1 MVIFTAILIL
11 ILIPLLIINT
21 VHVYRIHH
29 ILKHIAKSI
38 EHQQGEQRSV
48 LSSYADKVRKMGF
61 YKTAI
66 YDVEHPEVK
75 ELFKNLLADEE
86 RHIKVLE
93 KIV

>member
-21 VHVYRIHH
+21 VHVYRINH
-29 ILKHIAKSI
+29 ILKHIAERI
-38 EHQQGEQRSV
+38 DHQQGEQKSL
-48 LSSYADKVRKMGF
+48 LSSYVDKVRKMSF
-61 YKTAI
+61 YREAI
-66 YDVEHPEVK
+66 YDVENPDVK

-93 KIV
+93 RVV